1 MSKRKTGNSNV
12 TSTIDQTQKWYFE
25 KWHEYQKKGFAIKRL
40 YFDVLKWGELKS
52 ELGLLKGKGK
62 IAVDVGSAH
71 GYVVDLLSKLGYFAC
86 GCELSKFFIM
96 SYAKNNAENIIKGD
110 AQVLPFEQK
119 RIDVI
124 TAFEL
129 VEHLPKYPQFLS
141 ECYDALKEGGSLVMT
156 TPQST
161 LKPLNLKFWR
171 DYTLGSLLLN
181 SHNIDGHSHE
191 FESSAELKNELSRK
205 GFKKIVAETWWFA
218 PVSPTLFNRYFV
230 GRAPLFV
237 IPHLRCIATK

>member
-1 MSKRKTGNSNV
+1 MNGRKTANSDV
-12 TSTIDQTQKWYFE
+12 TSTIGQTQKWYFE
-25 KWHEYQKKGFAIKRL
+25 KWHEYQKKGNAIQRL
-40 YFDVLKWGELKS
+40 YFDVLKWGELNS
-52 ELGLLKGKGK
+52 DLDLLKGDGK

-96 SYAKNNAENIIKGD
+96 SYAKNNAENIIQGD

-129 VEHLPKYPQFLS
+129 IEHLPKYSKFLS

-171 DYTLGSLLLN
+171 DYALGSLVLN

-191 FESSAELKNELSRK
+191 FESSRELKNELSRK

-230 GRAPLFV
+230 GRVPLFV

>member
-1 MSKRKTGNSNV
+1 MNIRRKGTLYKNY
-12 TSTIDQTQKWYFE
+12 IFE
-25 KWHEYQKKGFAIKRL
+25 
-40 YFDVLKWGELKS
+40 VLKWGALKS
-52 ELGLLKGKGK
+52 DFELPKGKNK
-62 IAVDVGSAH
+62 IAVDIGSAH

-96 SYAKNNAENIIKGD
+96 SYAKNNAENIIQGD
-110 AQVLPFEQK
+110 AQFLPFEQK

-129 VEHLPKYPQFLS
+129 IEHLPQYSHFLS
-141 ECYDALKEGGSLVMT
+141 GCYDALKEGGALFLT
-156 TPQST
+156 TPQLT

-171 DYTLGSLLLN
+171 DYALGSLVLN

-191 FESSAELKNELSRK
+191 FESSAELKSELLRK
-205 GFKKIVAETWWFA
+205 GFRKIVAETWWFA

-230 GRAPLFV
+230 GRLPLFV
-237 IPHLRCIATK
+237 IPHLRCIAIK